1 MAKGK
6 KTRQAK
12 SKTITLKMAQNCVE
26 LTLDGKR
33 RLDLSFKE
41 ISSVPKCLEQLPE
54 TIGRLQNLLVL
65 NLCNNRLKTL
75 PNELGLLR
83 KLHTLNLGLNRLE
96 ALPSS
101 VAALKELRH
110 IGLSDNQF
118 TRVPVCL
125 SRLNKLEKVNLDRN
139 PLLTEHPLNQQSDMM
154 TDRFY
159 IVKESILC
167 DDCLI
172 KCQIE
177 RKKLEDVVTRKEPKL
192 LGLPHS
198 VTQEDRE
205 MSKSMVMGEVSRG
218 PCRPASPSLQEGA
231 LKAGWL
237 KKQRSIMKNWQLRW
251 FVLRSDQLF
260 FYKDEE
266 ETKPQ
271 GCITLQG
278 CQVNELT
285 ANPDEPGRHLFEIVP

>member
-41 ISSVPKCLEQLPE
+41 ISSVPKCVQKLCDVDELDLSRNLMSKVPDFIDHFVSIRVLDLHSNYLEQLPE

-139 PLLTEHPLNQQSDMM
+139 PLLIEHPLNQQSDMM

-172 KCQIE
+172 KCQME
-177 RKKLEDVVTRKEPKL
+177 RKKLEDEVTRKEPKL

-205 MSKSMVMGEVSRG
+205 M
-218 PCRPASPSLQEGA
+218 
-231 LKAGWL
+231 
-237 KKQRSIMKNWQLRW
+237 
-251 FVLRSDQLF
+251 
-260 FYKDEE
+260 
-266 ETKPQ
+266 
-271 GCITLQG
+271 
-278 CQVNELT
+278 
-285 ANPDEPGRHLFEIVP
+285 